1 MCNGCASSVTIETSE
16 DVDLKNKYFSVLPIG
31 GVEEIGSN
39 MTLIKTDSEQI
50 VVDCGMLFPY
60 EECFDINYL
69 IPDFAAIDASK
80 LTTIIITHGHEDHI
94 GGLAHFLKEFPDV
107 TVYTTKFTLSLIQR
121 KLEEHKVSFQYKIY
135 EPDSELIF
143 KSVNVYPVHVNH
155 SIPETSGLI
164 IRTKDKSWGALYIS
178 DFKVDLNSK
187 HEAPID
193 FRRIKQ
199 LLSECK
205 KTAYF
210 LDSTNILN
218 DGKTTSEGE
227 LLSDLRSLMDRDED
241 RVFITLFASNV
252 HRMNEIAKMG
262 KASGRKLVIMGRSL
276 KTYMEAAFETGHSD
290 LAPDEFYM
298 PDQAK
303 GLTGKMLVFLS
314 GCQGDFLSAL
324 RRFSFGE
331 DSTFK
336 PGPKDVVVF
345 SSKVIPGNEKKI
357 YRIYNKLT
365 EFGATII
372 TASDHLIHASGHPGK
387 EDLHLL
393 MKNFTPDFYFP
404 IHGESYFLKKHH
416 DFIKES
422 YPTVKPYLIYNYQEV
437 VLGDDTVKIEE
448 HESKEPRLIHGKAI
462 EIEKTQVSQRRK
474 MATQGAVFI
483 SYHKSIGHIEITTL
497 GLPLMAQDL
506 IDNLKKKLLEQ
517 IRKDLVSREETY
529 FKDQVKISTRQF
541 YNNFLGYKPM
551 TEVHLY

>member
-1 MCNGCASSVTIETSE
+1 
-16 DVDLKNKYFSVLPIG
+16 LKNKYFSVLPIG

-39 MTLIKTDSEQI
+39 MTLIKTDNEQI

-69 IPDFAAIDASK
+69 IPDFAQLDASK
-80 LTTIIITHGHEDHI
+80 LTSIIITHGHEDHI
-94 GGLAHFLKEFPDV
+94 GALSHFLKAFPDAM
-107 TVYTTKFTLSLIQR
+107 VYATKFTLHLIQK
-121 KLEEHKVSFQYKIY
+121 KLEEHKVTFQYKLY
-135 EPDSELIF
+135 EPDSELNF
-143 KSVNVYPVHVNH
+143 KGVDVFPVHVNH
-155 SIPETSGLI
+155 SIPETCGLI
-164 IRTKDKSWGALYIS
+164 IRSKDKHWGSLYIS
-178 DFKVDLNSK
+178 DFKVDLESK

-193 FRRIKQ
+193 FKRIKT

-205 KTAYF
+205 QTAYF

-218 DGKTTSEGE
+218 DGKTVSEGE
-227 LLSDLRSLMDRDED
+227 LRTDLKSLMERDED
-241 RVFITLFASNV
+241 RIFITLFASNV
-252 HRMNEIAKMG
+252 HRMTAIAKMG
-262 KASGRKLVIMGRSL
+262 IASGRKIVIMGRSL
-276 KTYMEAAFETGHSD
+276 KAYMESAFETGHSD
-290 LAPDEFYM
+290 IPTDHLFQ
-298 PDQAK
+298 PDQVK
-303 GLTGKMLVFLS
+303 GQTGKMLVFLS

-336 PGPKDVVVF
+336 PGPADLVVF

-387 EDLHLL
+387 EDLHML
-393 MKNFTPDFYFP
+393 MKNFTPNFYFP
-404 IHGESYFLKKHH
+404 IHGESYFLKKHY

-422 YPTVKPYLIYNYQEV
+422 YPNVKPYLIYNYEEV
-437 VLGDDTVKIEE
+437 VLGEDSVKIEE
-448 HESKEPRLIHGKAI
+448 HEAKEPRLIHGKAL

-483 SYHKSIGHIEITTL
+483 SYHKTMNHIEITTL

-506 IDNLKKKLLEQ
+506 IENLKKKLLEQ

-529 FKDQVKISTRQF
+529 FKDQVKIATRQF